1 MSCAIELMSALASSR
16 TEPRFHRSTFTPAS
30 VCCTVSREGCKMEDA
45 DGITGAAATAGAG
58 ASLSVVCED
67 GAAAGA
73 CAAHKI
79 AADENTATTKAVLG
93 KRMEYVYL

>member
-1 MSCAIELMSALASSR
+1 
-16 TEPRFHRSTFTPAS
+16 
-30 VCCTVSREGCKMEDA
+30 MEDA